1 MLKKDDDAY
10 KRIAVEAAELKTKV
24 TKLEIFV
31 TRARKGEVD
40 NITLHEIHMLEEQLH
55 YMRGYLRILNQRLAS
70 VT

>member
-1 MLKKDDDAY
+1 MLKKDDDTY
-10 KRIAVEAAELKTKV
+10 KRIEEEASDLKTRV
-24 TKLEIFV
+24 TKLEVFV
-31 TRARKGEVD
+31 TRARKGEIE